1 MAATRSLRKAGMRL
15 SRRIA
20 RVFTSQGALLLLFSL
35 ALFASFRYE
44 TFLTPLNLMNIMRQ
58 NSMLAIVALGMT
70 VVILS
75 GGIDLSVGGLV
86 ALGGVVAAMLAG
98 QGSLVAIVGGIASAT
113 LLGVVNGLLVSRARL
128 QPFVV
133 TLFTA
138 SAARGLALSL
148 TEEKS
153 IAISSAASGLVWLG
167 RGFIGP
173 VPVPVLM
180 VAVLYFAA
188 RFMLHRSRL
197 GLHMF
202 AVGDNEEASRL
213 MGVSPDRVKLAVY
226 TISGLLSGLAG
237 VVLAGRL
244 GAGQPVAAQGW
255 ETDAIAAAVMGGTF
269 LGGGQ
274 GSVFPTLAGV
284 LLLGMMYNLVNL
296 EGTITPWWQL
306 VLRGGFLLL
315 VVIFQQRIASRAP
328 RALGDRAGT

>member
-1 MAATRSLRKAGMRL
+1 MAATRSVALAAMQLLRRL
-15 SRRIA
+15 AKFLI
-20 RVFTSQGALLLLFSL
+20 SQGALLVLFSL

-44 TFLTPLNLMNIMRQ
+44 TFLTPVNLMNIMRQ

-70 VVILS
+70 VTILS
-75 GGIDLSVGGLV
+75 GGIDLSVGALV
-86 ALGGVVAAMLAG
+86 ALGGVVAAMVAP
-98 QGSLVAIVGGIASAT
+98 QGSLIAIVGGIASTA

-153 IAISSAASGLVWLG
+153 IAVSSKASGLVWLG

-173 VPVPVLM
+173 VPVPVLL
-180 VAVLYFAA
+180 VALLYFAA
-188 RFMLHRSRL
+188 WFMLHRSRL
-197 GLHMF
+197 GLHIF

-213 MGVSPDRVKLAVY
+213 MGVSPDRVKVAVY

-244 GAGQPVAAQGW
+244 GAGQPVAAFGW
-255 ETDAIAAAVMGGTF
+255 ETDAIAAAVIGGTF

-284 LLLGMMYNLVNL
+284 LLLGMMYNLLNL

-315 VVIFQQRIASRAP
+315 VVIFQQRIAQRA
-328 RALGDRAGT
+328 

>member
-1 MAATRSLRKAGMRL
+1 MAARTSLREVGMRL
-15 SRRIA
+15 SSRLA
-20 RVFTSQGALLLLFSL
+20 RLLTSQGALLLLFSL

-58 NSMLAIVALGMT
+58 NSMLAIMTLGMT

-75 GGIDLSVGGLV
+75 GGIDLSAGALV
-86 ALGGVVAAMLAG
+86 ALGGVVAAMLAP

-113 LLGVVNGLLVSRARL
+113 LLGVVNGLLVSRALL

-138 SAARGLALSL
+138 SAARGLALSI

-153 IAISSAASGLVWLG
+153 IAVSSAASGLVWLG

-180 VAVLYFAA
+180 VALLYFAA
-188 RFMLHRSRL
+188 WFMLHRSQL

-213 MGVSPDRVKLAVY
+213 MGVNPDRVKLAAY

-284 LLLGMMYNLVNL
+284 LLLGMMYNLLNL

-315 VVIFQQRIASRAP
+315 VVIFQQRIAQRKRESLSNTSA
-328 RALGDRAGT
+328 

>member
-1 MAATRSLRKAGMRL
+1 MAATRSLALALMRL
-15 SRRIA
+15 LKRLA
-20 RVFTSQGALLLLFSL
+20 RLLTSQGVLLMLLSL
-35 ALFASFRYE
+35 AVFASFRYE

-75 GGIDLSVGGLV
+75 GGIDLSVGALV

-98 QGSLVAIVGGIASAT
+98 QGSFVAIVGGIASTT
-113 LLGVVNGLLVSRARL
+113 LLGVLNGLLVSHARL

-138 SAARGLALSL
+138 SAARGLALSI

-167 RGFIGP
+167 RGFIAS
-173 VPVPVLM
+173 VPVPVIM
-180 VAVLYFAA
+180 VALLYFAA
-188 RFMLHRSRL
+188 WFMLHRSRL

-202 AVGDNEEASRL
+202 AIGDNEEASRL
-213 MGVSPDRVKLAVY
+213 MGVNPNRVKLAVY
-226 TISGLLSGLAG
+226 TFSGMLSGLAG

-244 GAGQPVAAQGW
+244 GAGQPVAAFGW
-255 ETDAIAAAVMGGTF
+255 ETDAIAATVMGGTF
-269 LGGGQ
+269 LVGGQ

-284 LLLGMMYNLVNL
+284 LLLGMMYNLLNL

-306 VLRGGFLLL
+306 VLRGGFLLM
-315 VVIFQQRIASRAP
+315 VVIFQQRIAQR
-328 RALGDRAGT
+328 G

>member
-1 MAATRSLRKAGMRL
+1 MAATRSLALAGKRL
-15 SRRIA
+15 A
-20 RVFTSQGALLLLFSL
+20 KLLTSQGLLLILLSL
-35 ALFASFRYE
+35 AVFASFRYE

-70 VVILS
+70 VVIVS
-75 GGIDLSVGGLV
+75 GGIDLSVGSLV

-98 QGSLVAIVGGIASAT
+98 QGSFVAIVGGIASTT
-113 LLGVVNGLLVSRARL
+113 LLGLVNGLLVSRARL

-138 SAARGLALSL
+138 SAARGLALSI

-167 RGFIGP
+167 RGFIASVPIP
-173 VPVPVLM
+173 VIM
-180 VAVLYFAA
+180 VALLYFAA
-188 RFMLHRSRL
+188 WFMLHRSRL

-213 MGVSPDRVKLAVY
+213 MGVNPNRVKLAVY
-226 TISGLLSGLAG
+226 TLSGLLSGLAG

-244 GAGQPVAAQGW
+244 GAGQPVAAFGW
-255 ETDAIAAAVMGGTF
+255 ETDAIAATVMGGTF
-269 LGGGQ
+269 LAGGQ
-274 GSVFPTLAGV
+274 GSVFPTLVGV
-284 LLLGMMYNLVNL
+284 LLLGMMYNLLNL

-306 VLRGGFLLL
+306 VLRGGFLLM
-315 VVIFQQRIASRAP
+315 VVIFQQRIAQR
-328 RALGDRAGT
+328 G

>member
-1 MAATRSLRKAGMRL
+1 MAATRPLALAGMRC
-15 SRRIA
+15 SRHLTRLL
-20 RVFTSQGALLLLFSL
+20 TSQGALLLLFSL

-70 VVILS
+70 IVILS
-75 GGIDLSVGGLV
+75 GGIDLSVGALV

-98 QGSLVAIVGGIASAT
+98 QTNLVAIVGGIASAT
-113 LLGVVNGLLVSRARL
+113 LLGMVNGLLVSRTRL

-138 SAARGLALSL
+138 SAARGLALSI
-148 TEEKS
+148 TQEKS
-153 IAISSAASGLVWLG
+153 IAVSSTASGLVWLG

-180 VAVLYFAA
+180 VALLYFAA
-188 RFMLHRSRL
+188 WFILHRSLL

-213 MGVSPDRVKLAVY
+213 MGVNPDRVKLAVY
-226 TISGLLSGLAG
+226 TSSGLLSGLAG

-244 GAGQPVAAQGW
+244 GAGQPVAALGW
-255 ETDAIAAAVMGGTF
+255 ETDAIAATVMGGTF

-284 LLLGMMYNLVNL
+284 LLLGMMYNLLNL

-315 VVIFQQRIASRAP
+315 VVIFQQGVVKTSR
-328 RALGDRAGT
+328 

>member
-1 MAATRSLRKAGMRL
+1 MAATRSLALAGK
-15 SRRIA
+15 
-20 RVFTSQGALLLLFSL
+20 RVAKLLTSQGLLLILLSL
-35 ALFASFRYE
+35 AVFASFRYE

-75 GGIDLSVGGLV
+75 GGIDLSVGSLV

-98 QGSLVAIVGGIASAT
+98 QGSFVAIVGGIASTT
-113 LLGVVNGLLVSRARL
+113 LLGLVNGLLVSRARL

-138 SAARGLALSL
+138 SAARGLALSI

-167 RGFIGP
+167 RGFIASVPIP
-173 VPVPVLM
+173 VIM
-180 VAVLYFAA
+180 VALLYFAA
-188 RFMLHRSRL
+188 WFMLHRSRL

-213 MGVSPDRVKLAVY
+213 MGVNPNRVKLAVY
-226 TISGLLSGLAG
+226 TLSGLLSGLAG

-244 GAGQPVAAQGW
+244 GAGQPVAAFGW
-255 ETDAIAAAVMGGTF
+255 ETDAIAATVMGGTF
-269 LGGGQ
+269 LAGGQ
-274 GSVFPTLAGV
+274 GSVFPTLVGV
-284 LLLGMMYNLVNL
+284 LLLGMMYNLLNL

-306 VLRGGFLLL
+306 VLRGGFLLM
-315 VVIFQQRIASRAP
+315 VVIFQQRIAQR
-328 RALGDRAGT
+328 G

>member
-1 MAATRSLRKAGMRL
+1 MAATKNLAAGMRL
-15 SRRIA
+15 VRLLA
-20 RVFTSQGALLLLFSL
+20 SQGALLLLFCL

-98 QGSLVAIVGGIASAT
+98 QGSIIAIVGGIASTT
-113 LLGVVNGLLVSRARL
+113 LLGVVNGLLVSRARI

-138 SAARGLALSL
+138 SAARGLALSI
-148 TEEKS
+148 TGERS
-153 IAISSAASGLVWLG
+153 IPISSTVSGLVWLG

-173 VPVPVLM
+173 VPVPVLL
-180 VAVLYFAA
+180 VALLYFAVW
-188 RFMLHRSRL
+188 FMLHRSLL
-197 GLHMF
+197 GLHIF
-202 AVGDNEEASRL
+202 AVGDNEESSRL

-226 TISGLLSGLAG
+226 TISGLLSGMAG
-237 VVLAGRL
+237 VILAGRL
-244 GAGQPVAAQGW
+244 GAGQPVAAFGW

-284 LLLGMMYNLVNL
+284 LLLGMMYNLLNL

-315 VVIFQQRIASRAP
+315 VVIFQQRIAQRA
-328 RALGDRAGT
+328 

>member
-1 MAATRSLRKAGMRL
+1 MTATRSFALALMQILRRL
-15 SRRIA
+15 A
-20 RVFTSQGALLLLFSL
+20 RLLTSQGVLLLLFSL
-35 ALFASFRYE
+35 AVFASFRYE

-75 GGIDLSVGGLV
+75 GGIDLSVGALV
-86 ALGGVVAAMLAG
+86 ALGGVVAAMLAP
-98 QGSLVAIVGGIASAT
+98 QGSLMAIVGGIASTT
-113 LLGVVNGLLVSRARL
+113 LFGVVNGLFVSRARL

-153 IAISSAASGLVWLG
+153 IAVSSAASGLVWLG

-180 VAVLYFAA
+180 VALLYFAA
-188 RFMLHRSRL
+188 WFMLHKSRL
-197 GLHMF
+197 GLHIF

-213 MGVSPDRVKLAVY
+213 MGVSPDQVKVTAY
-226 TISGLLSGLAG
+226 TISGLLSGFAG

-244 GAGQPVAAQGW
+244 GAGQPVAAFGW

-284 LLLGMMYNLVNL
+284 LLLGMMYNLLNL

-315 VVIFQQRIASRAP
+315 VVIFQQRIAQRA
-328 RALGDRAGT
+328 

>member
-1 MAATRSLRKAGMRL
+1 MAATRSLALAGMRL
-15 SRRIA
+15 WKRLA
-20 RVFTSQGALLLLFSL
+20 RLLTSQGALLLLLSL
-35 ALFASFRYE
+35 ALFGSFRYQ

-70 VVILS
+70 IVILS
-75 GGIDLSVGGLV
+75 GGIDLSVGAFV
-86 ALGGVVAAMLAG
+86 ALGGVIAAMLAPA
-98 QGSLVAIVGGIASAT
+98 GSLVAIVGGIASTA
-113 LLGVVNGLLVSRARL
+113 LLGMGNGLLVSRALL

-153 IAISSAASGLVWLG
+153 IAVSSAASGLVWLG

-173 VPVPVLM
+173 VPVPVLI
-180 VAVLYFAA
+180 VALLYFAA
-188 RFMLHRSRL
+188 WFMLHRSLL
-197 GLHMF
+197 GLHIF

-213 MGVSPDRVKLAVY
+213 MGVNPDRVKLVAY

-244 GAGQPVAAQGW
+244 GAGQPVAAFGW
-255 ETDAIAAAVMGGTF
+255 ETDAIAATVMGGTF

-274 GSVFPTLAGV
+274 GSVLPTLIGV
-284 LLLGMMYNLVNL
+284 LLLGMIYNLLNL

-315 VVIFQQRIASRAP
+315 VVIFQQRVVKTSW
-328 RALGDRAGT
+328 